1 MAHIIKRNHWDG
13 EHGLDAPSVSGRYQI
28 TAHKLDGRS
37 RVLADWFENLI
48 LDNGLVEL
56 GARSV
61 ITTCSVGTGN
71 STPTATQTAL
81 DAVLTSTTT
90 INSTNYGASSTAP
103 YYGWVQRTYR
113 FSVGQAAGTLAEVG
127 VGWSGSTLFSRSLI
141 KNSEGA
147 PIEITV
153 LADEVLDVTY
163 ELRLYVPTTDSV
175 AGIVINGV
183 THTVTTRAFGATD
196 ASRWAYAYETTG
208 KKLGDQVGLRPTG
221 LRVWSTYPS
230 TFQLGAITANSVG
243 VAFIS
248 QFTGQAINVWVDTA
262 YAGGMTAVQGLVC
275 GLNDSNDVSGIGG
288 MLMSTTLLGSYQI
301 KFDPPIPK
309 TASHT
314 LRLNFSASWARYTP
328 PI

>member
-1 MAHIIKRNHWDG
+1 MAHIIKRNHREG
-13 EHGLDAPSVSGRYQI
+13 ALGLDVPSVSGRYQI

-37 RVLADWFENLI
+37 RVLADWFDNLI

-61 ITTCSVGTGN
+61 VTTCAVGTGN
-71 STPTATQTAL
+71 STPAATQTTL

-90 INSTNYGASSTAP
+90 INSTNYGAASTAP
-103 YYGWVQRTYR
+103 YYGWCRRTYR
-113 FSVGQAAGTLAEVG
+113 FSVGQAAGTLTEVG

-141 KNSEGA
+141 KDSGGA
-147 PIEITV
+147 PTEITV

-175 AGIVINGV
+175 TQVVINGV
-183 THTVTTRAFGATD
+183 THTVTTRAFNAAGVNG
-196 ASRWAYAYETTG
+196 WAYAHTPTNLIGERVFL
-208 KKLGDQVGLRPTG
+208 KPNASGLW
-221 LRVWSTYPS
+221 VTYPAAV
-230 TFQLGAITANSVG
+230 QLGAITASSLNVS
-243 VAFIS
+243 ALS
-248 QFTGQAINVWVDTA
+248 QFSGITSSVWVDTP
-262 YAGGMTAVQGLVC
+262 YAGNMTSTQGVTM

-288 MLMSTTLLGSYQI
+288 MTLTTSLLGSYQI

-314 LRLNFSASWARYTP
+314 LRLNFSASWTRYTP

>member
-1 MAHIIKRNHWDG
+1 MAHIIKRNHHEG
-13 EHGLDAPSVSGRYQI
+13 ALGLDVPSVSGRYQI

-37 RVLADWFENLI
+37 RVLADWFDNLI

-61 ITTCSVGTGN
+61 VTTCAVGTGN
-71 STPTATQTAL
+71 STPAATQTTL

-90 INSTNYGASSTAP
+90 INSTNYGAASTAP
-103 YYGWVQRTYR
+103 YYGWCQRTYR
-113 FSVGQAAGTLAEVG
+113 FSVGQAAGTLTEVG

-141 KNSEGA
+141 KDSGGA
-147 PIEITV
+147 PTEITV

-163 ELRLYVPTTDSV
+163 ELRLYVPATDSV
-175 AGIVINGV
+175 TQVVINGV
-183 THTVTTRAFGATD
+183 THTVTTRAFNAAGLNG
-196 ASRWAYAYETTG
+196 WAYASTPTNLIGERVYL
-208 KKLGDQVGLRPTG
+208 KPSPLGS
-221 LRVWSTYPS
+221 WATYPAAV
-230 TFQLGAITANSVG
+230 QLGAITTSGLNVPLL
-243 VAFIS
+243 S
-248 QFTGQAINVWVDTA
+248 QFFGNASSVWVDTP
-262 YAGGMTAVQGLVC
+262 YAGNMTSMQGVIM

-288 MLMSTTLLGSYQI
+288 MMLATSMLGSYQI

-314 LRLNFSASWARYTP
+314 LRLNFSASWTRYTP